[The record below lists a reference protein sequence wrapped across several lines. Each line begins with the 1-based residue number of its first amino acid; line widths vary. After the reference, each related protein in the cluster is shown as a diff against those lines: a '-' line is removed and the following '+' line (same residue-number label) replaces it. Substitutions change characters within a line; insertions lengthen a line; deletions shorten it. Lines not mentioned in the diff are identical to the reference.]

1 MEVIKTTVHEV
12 AVPPAHIF
20 NQSFLTGIAP
30 GNMKIAKIVPIFK
43 SGNKKNTQ
51 QLHTDKYISAFS
63 KLCNRLVNFLEK
75 HDMLYKYQYGFRQN
89 QTTAQCSPNVTGH
102 EIYIK

>member
-30 GNMKIAKIVPIFK
+30 GNMKITKIVPIFK

-51 QLHTDKYISAFS
+51 QLHTDKYISLCFFETIRKTRMQSAC
-63 KLCNRLVNFLEK
+63 KLSRE
-75 HDMLYKYQYGFRQN
+75 
-89 QTTAQCSPNVTGH
+89 T
-102 EIYIK
+102 